1 MDLYCENSAG
11 GRSVPGRRRYPRLSP
26 IATTLTTA
34 SWEMENPRCRPSPPC
49 GAALW
54 GDGTQPVV
62 ALGGTEAHMR
72 RRRGGERDEA
82 CASWLRGLAL
92 RCEPLGRRIQGVR
105 AGASCAGSPRGREMA
120 ATRARNGGTKRR
132 IGRECQ
138 KYSRIMPPP
147 PPPQSLRTRQPL
159 LTKLGSPS
167 RQTPPRSPAPSP
179 PSHPAA
185 SGLCS

>member
-1 MDLYCENSAG
+1 M
-11 GRSVPGRRRYPRLSP
+11 
-26 IATTLTTA
+26 ATTLTTA
-34 SWEMENPRCRPSPPC
+34 SWEMENPRRRPSPPC

-105 AGASCAGSPRGREMA
+105 AGASCARSARGREIVL
-120 ATRARNGGTKRR
+120 RR
-132 IGRECQ
+132 HQTEGLRED
-138 KYSRIMPPP
+138 
-147 PPPQSLRTRQPL
+147 
-159 LTKLGSPS
+159 
-167 RQTPPRSPAPSP
+167 
-179 PSHPAA
+179 
-185 SGLCS
+185 

>member
-1 MDLYCENSAG
+1 MDRHWIAPAAAAHQAAAG
-11 GRSVPGRRRYPRLSP
+11 TQGSRRSQPYLPPRRGRWKTRAADRRRHVG
-26 IATTLTTA
+26 
-34 SWEMENPRCRPSPPC
+34 M
-49 GAALW
+49 ALW

-120 ATRARNGGTKRR
+120 ATRARNGGVVRR
-132 IGRECQ
+132 IGRETLKMELHLNPQ
-138 KYSRIMPPP
+138 PR
-147 PPPQSLRTRQPL
+147 PQSSATRQPL
-159 LTKLGSPS
+159 PTKLGSPLAE
-167 RQTPPRSPAPSP
+167 T
-179 PSHPAA
+179 
-185 SGLCS
+185 

>member
-1 MDLYCENSAG
+1 MFTLPHVERSRRLQVTLLVSCYKIGLHGHPFADPNRALRARALFPPLENSAG

-34 SWEMENPRCRPSPPC
+34 SWEMENPRRRPSPPC

-92 RCEPLGRRIQGVR
+92 RCEPLGRRIKGVR

-120 ATRARNGGTKRR
+120 TTGAPNGGVE
-132 IGRECQ
+132 G
-138 KYSRIMPPP
+138 
-147 PPPQSLRTRQPL
+147 
-159 LTKLGSPS
+159 
-167 RQTPPRSPAPSP
+167 
-179 PSHPAA
+179 
-185 SGLCS
+185 GLNENQLKM

>member
-1 MDLYCENSAG
+1 MVAGASGAVPAAGTQPGPHGRPSAGPNRALRAGALFPPPENSAG
-11 GRSVPGRRRYPRLSP
+11 GRSASASSWCPRLSP

-34 SWEMENPRCRPSPPC
+34 SWEMENPRRRPSPPC

-120 ATRARNGGTKRR
+120 TTGAPKGGAAREDWAKTMK
-132 IGRECQ
+132 
-138 KYSRIMPPP
+138 M
-147 PPPQSLRTRQPL
+147 
-159 LTKLGSPS
+159 
-167 RQTPPRSPAPSP
+167 
-179 PSHPAA
+179 
-185 SGLCS
+185 

>member
-120 ATRARNGGTKRR
+120 TTGAPKGGAAREDWAKTMK
-132 IGRECQ
+132 
-138 KYSRIMPPP
+138 M
-147 PPPQSLRTRQPL
+147 
-159 LTKLGSPS
+159 
-167 RQTPPRSPAPSP
+167 
-179 PSHPAA
+179 
-185 SGLCS
+185 